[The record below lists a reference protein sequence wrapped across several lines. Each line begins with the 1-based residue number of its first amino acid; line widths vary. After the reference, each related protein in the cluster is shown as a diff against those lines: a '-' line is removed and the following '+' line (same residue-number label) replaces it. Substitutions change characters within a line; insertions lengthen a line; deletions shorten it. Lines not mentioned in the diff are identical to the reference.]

1 MNLNFEDSLGY
12 ELQHQWFHIGVL
24 FSGSAFKIEIYLLL
38 INVKHREW
46 QNPNKQYKKPR
57 NWYSMYCKFL
67 INARNKY
74 SRKTT
79 RSLSCEF

>member
-1 MNLNFEDSLGY
+1 MNFNFEDSLGY

-46 QNPNKQYKKPR
+46 FLKNNTRNPEIDTVCTVN
-57 NWYSMYCKFL
+57 S
-67 INARNKY
+67 
-74 SRKTT
+74 
-79 RSLSCEF
+79 